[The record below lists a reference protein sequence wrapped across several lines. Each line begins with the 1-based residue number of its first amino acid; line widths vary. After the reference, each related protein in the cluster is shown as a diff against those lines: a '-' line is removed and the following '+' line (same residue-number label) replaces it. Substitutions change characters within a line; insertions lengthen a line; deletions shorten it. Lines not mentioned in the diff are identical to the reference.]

1 MRSISRC
8 CISSTESDISYFAQ
22 ALYLQNLQV
31 ISQEPDKRLR
41 NQLVFRLDNGK
52 LVKLPVLRAAKLIW
66 IYFALKYM
74 REVVG
79 LDGFIFSDWF
89 ACDSMI
95 GPDKAVGVTL
105 VNLMLAGSRLGL
117 QLSIATDPSDSE
129 ADLLSDWFAG
139 WCNSSKCGVGVPE
152 LAVEFDRLIE
162 RQPQKVDWIYYACG
176 LQIRDEGN
184 PADVGS
190 PLEK

>member
-1 MRSISRC
+1 MRSTARC

-79 LDGFIFSDWF
+79 LDGFIFSRMRKN
-89 ACDSMI
+89 SESI
-95 GPDKAVGVTL
+95 GGV
-105 VNLMLAGSRLGL
+105 AHS
-117 QLSIATDPSDSE
+117 QE
-129 ADLLSDWFAG
+129 
-139 WCNSSKCGVGVPE
+139 
-152 LAVEFDRLIE
+152 
-162 RQPQKVDWIYYACG
+162 
-176 LQIRDEGN
+176 
-184 PADVGS
+184 
-190 PLEK
+190 